1 MNKNKIIVLGNGYIG
16 KKAYK
21 YFLENL
27 ENIYDV
33 VHLSNYPYT
42 APEKLK
48 ETLFSNLI
56 SEFRGS
62 QTKWII
68 NCVGYTGKPNV
79 DACEENKQICWD
91 LNVTFPTILAQF
103 SEQHDIKIIN
113 ISSGCIYDG
122 PEDVH
127 YTEED
132 EPNFGLLNPIS
143 SWYSKTKHAAELCLK
158 NFSNVYTLRIRMPVC
173 NDFNSQKNYLSKILK
188 YNNILEGVNSKTVIE
203 DLLLV
208 INKIINI
215 EDLPG
220 GVYNCVNPEPLSTAQ
235 VCEVL
240 DKYGLWNPN
249 WKFINYDEL
258 KQHIVANRSNCILS
272 TDKLKVY
279 GLDMPQERDA
289 LMRILSEKETY
300 LTKEI
305 ADEG

>member
-1 MNKNKIIVLGNGYIG
+1 MNKIVVLGNGYIG

-21 YFLENL
+21 HFLENL

-62 QTKWII
+62 QAKWII
-68 NCVGYTGKPNV
+68 NCVGYTGAPNV

-103 SEQHDIKIIN
+103 CDQHNIKIIN
-113 ISSGCIYDG
+113 VSSGCIYDG

-132 EPNFGLLNPIS
+132 EPNFGLTNPDS

-158 NFSNVYTLRIRMPVC
+158 NFNNVYTLRIRMPVC
-173 NDFNSQKNYLSKILK
+173 NDFNSRKNYLSKILK
-188 YNNILEGVNSKTVIE
+188 YNNILDGLNSKTIIE
-203 DLLLV
+203 DLLVV
-208 INKIINI
+208 INKIITI
-215 EDLPG
+215 EDLPSG
-220 GVYNCVNPEPLSTAQ
+220 IYNCVNPEPLTTKQ
-235 VCEVL
+235 VCEIL
-240 DKYGLWNPN
+240 DKHGQ
-249 WKFINYDEL
+249 I
-258 KQHIVANRSNCILS
+258 
-272 TDKLKVY
+272 
-279 GLDMPQERDA
+279 
-289 LMRILSEKETY
+289 
-300 LTKEI
+300 
-305 ADEG
+305 